1 MFENGCVQFPGRS
14 AGAALMAIAALAA
27 LAVVAQVSAV
37 EPLCAGAGQWG

>member
-1 MFENGCVQFPGRS
+1 VQFPGRS